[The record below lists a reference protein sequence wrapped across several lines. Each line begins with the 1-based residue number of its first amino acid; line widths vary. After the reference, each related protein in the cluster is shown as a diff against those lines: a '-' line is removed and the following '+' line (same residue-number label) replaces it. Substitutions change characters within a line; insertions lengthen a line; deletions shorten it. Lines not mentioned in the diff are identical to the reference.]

1 MIFAGFIVACKKRNY
16 SHDTTKPVITV
27 VEPLTNDTVQ
37 ISVDPE
43 VHIEFTATDN
53 EALKTLNIS
62 VKDANGNQLFTES
75 PNVAGNSVYPYH
87 NHFIPA
93 NITSGQEIT
102 VSLKALD
109 ANENSV
115 ELVIPVYLKP

>member
-1 MIFAGFIVACKKRNY
+1 MILASFIGACKKRNY
-16 SHDTTKPVITV
+16 SNDTTKPVITM
-27 VEPLTNDTVQ
+27 VEPMANDTVQ
-37 ISVDPE
+37 ISIDPE

-102 VSLKALD
+102 VNLKAVD
-109 ANENSV
+109 ANENLV
-115 ELVIPVYLKP
+115 EHVIPVYLNP

>member
-1 MIFAGFIVACKKRNY
+1 MILASFIGACKKRNY
-16 SHDTTKPVITV
+16 SNDTTKPVITV
-27 VEPLTNDTVQ
+27 VEPMANDTVQ

-53 EALKTLNIS
+53 ETLKTLNIS

-75 PNVAGNSVYPYH
+75 PNVAGNSVYLYH

-102 VSLKALD
+102 VSLKAVD

-115 ELVIPVYLKP
+115 EQVIPVYLNP